1 MLNTISHGIGAA
13 EIQQMA
19 ERGRISLA
27 QVYVDLIDSYIPK
40 TARSFK
46 TEELAGFLGDTWNR
60 KQINHKLAKQAQQL
74 SDGSFEGVILPNG
87 KDPTKPNRHLRFKP
101 EEVMQ
106 WVNAHYRLDR
116 CGQVGKVLTFVD
128 HRGSFG
134 KSEIAAT
141 LAQSLTLKGA
151 KVLLLDFNC
160 DGHVTQFLGCNPGV
174 DYKFGEDP
182 NPEIFTS
189 NGDINPDYLLDH
201 VQATYWPN
209 LDIVPYFPGLTDVFP
224 NSARLLEE
232 LNFSFFRPMIL
243 LDLLP
248 AITEKYDCIIIDT
261 ASRLDKSVMNAIA
274 VADGVIFSVSTK
286 IEDFY
291 AEQAYSLAPAF
302 LRRLWSGFEQKNFNF
317 WKVLLHD
324 LENNRNPDPLM
335 LYQANEV
342 YQRDFLG
349 IRIPRFRAYVDGSS
363 EYKTIYE
370 SMEIKEAEKNLF
382 EGYQRE
388 CNRLTEF
395 VFQSFYKRKPC

>member
-27 QVYVDLIDSYIPK
+27 QVYLSLIDSYTPK
-40 TARSFK
+40 TPRSFK
-46 TEELAGFLGDTWNR
+46 TEELAGFLGKTWHR
-60 KQINHKLAKQAQQL
+60 KQISHKLAKQAQQL
-74 SDGSFEGVILPNG
+74 SDGSFEGIILPNG
-87 KDPTKPNRHLRFKP
+87 RDAAKPNRHPRFNPK
-101 EEVMQ
+101 EVMQ
-106 WVNAHYRLDR
+106 WVNAHSRIDR
-116 CGQVGKVLTFVD
+116 YGQVGKVLTFVGD
-128 HRGSFG
+128 RGSFG

-160 DGHVTQFLGCNPGV
+160 DGHVTQYLGCNPGAK
-174 DYKFGEDP
+174 YKFEEDP
-182 NPEIFTS
+182 NAEVFLS
-189 NGDINPDYLLDH
+189 NGDINSDYLLDH
-201 VQATYWPN
+201 VQVTYWPN

-232 LNFSFFRPMIL
+232 LNFSFFKPMIL
-243 LDLLP
+243 FDLLP

-395 VFQSFYKRKPC
+395 VFQSFFKRKPC